1 MVDGDDF
8 SHVRARLAKLRHAFN
23 LTFCFFP
30 TPVSYHELLRFAPSI
45 YDDALDGSMT
55 IEMTDVIKIR
65 TRLYHCLCADYA
77 VRQASR

>member
-1 MVDGDDF
+1 MVMTF
-8 SHVRARLAKLRHAFN
+8 PTSVRVWARLRYAFN
-23 LTFCFFP
+23 LTFCFFS
-30 TPVSYHELLRFAPSI
+30 TTYSYHEWLRFAPSI

-65 TRLYHCLCADYA
+65 TRLYHCLCADCA